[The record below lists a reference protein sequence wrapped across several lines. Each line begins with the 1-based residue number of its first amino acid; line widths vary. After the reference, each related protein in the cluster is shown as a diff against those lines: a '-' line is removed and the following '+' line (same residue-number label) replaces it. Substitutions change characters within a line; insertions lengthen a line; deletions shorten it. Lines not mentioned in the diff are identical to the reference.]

1 MAIQFDIQ
9 EWQDGLTTALAL
21 RPVVDSALKAA
32 PGSRLFI
39 EYKGT
44 NDKFMYIPGLNQ
56 VYPGSGVKSDVRVL
70 VGLPKKQI
78 IKTALYRGA
87 PYVVSS
93 LIGFSFGVLFSRLL
107 EAIEHR
113 RLEE

>member
-21 RPVVDSALKAA
+21 RPVIDSAMRSM

-44 NDKFMYIPGLNQ
+44 NDKFMYIPGLTQ
-56 VYPGSGVKSDVRVL
+56 IYPKAGEQSNVRVL
-70 VGLPKKQI
+70 IGVPKKQVAKLI
-78 IKTALYRGA
+78 LERTATYGISAL
-87 PYVVSS
+87 V
-93 LIGFSFGVLFSRLL
+93 GFSLGVLFSRIL
-107 EAIEHR
+107 EAIEKR
-113 RLEE
+113 G

>member
-21 RPVVDSALKAA
+21 RPVIDSAMRSM

-56 VYPGSGVKSDVRVL
+56 VYPGSGVKSNVRVL

-78 IKTALYRGA
+78 AKTILEKGA

-93 LIGFSFGVLFSRLL
+93 LVGFSFGVLFSRLL
-107 EAIEHR
+107 EAIEKR
-113 RLEE
+113 R